1 MERGSGRGWGTV
13 KSSVYRDVRANKVVI
28 ESAEQFATYADS
40 TLGIHVSFTPADSI
54 AVFDIDPVVKVPGM
68 QTVHYVEH
76 KISDDGVCELHLFK
90 NSQFQAPGA
99 EPRIGTASYDF
110 SQLSATYTPYV
121 QADSQDEP
129 GTSGSAATNDDDDS
143 DSDSDTGRNSENGED
158 SDTAMDDTETSE
170 AEENSDSDRDNDD
183 DDDDKTENTCRPV
196 CGDFV
201 AVILVGK
208 KQKKLYVA
216 QVTDITP
223 LPEDF
228 EECVQLKYMEAVNN
242 DGMVYRWA
250 RDDDYSREPLPSIIA
265 VLDHPT
271 AVQGSATRETF
282 TFNMKAV
289 LEKFKQT

>member
-1 MERGSGRGWGTV
+1 MKRNNPELWEECKKKDAARKRE
-13 KSSVYRDVRANKVVI
+13 VRAKAKRLQKDNTAQTDEQATNNPAVEEKFKRASLALPKSPRKKAVVLKKLVYDL
-28 ESAEQFATYADS
+28 SPGKKKYVLGSPCAEKRARKLT
-40 TLGIHVSFTPADSI
+40 
-54 AVFDIDPVVKVPGM
+54 
-68 QTVHYVEH
+68 
-76 KISDDGVCELHLFK
+76 
-90 NSQFQAPGA
+90 
-99 EPRIGTASYDF
+99 
-110 SQLSATYTPYV
+110 
-121 QADSQDEP
+121 P

-158 SDTAMDDTETSE
+158 SDTAKDDTETSE
-170 AEENSDSDRDNDD
+170 VEENSDSDRDNDDD

-265 VLDHPT
+265 VLDPPT

>member
-1 MERGSGRGWGTV
+1 
-13 KSSVYRDVRANKVVI
+13 
-28 ESAEQFATYADS
+28 
-40 TLGIHVSFTPADSI
+40 
-54 AVFDIDPVVKVPGM
+54 
-68 QTVHYVEH
+68 
-76 KISDDGVCELHLFK
+76 
-90 NSQFQAPGA
+90 
-99 EPRIGTASYDF
+99 
-110 SQLSATYTPYV
+110 
-121 QADSQDEP
+121 
-129 GTSGSAATNDDDDS
+129 
-143 DSDSDTGRNSENGED
+143 
-158 SDTAMDDTETSE
+158 MDDTETSE
-170 AEENSDSDRDNDD
+170 VEENSDSDRDNDDD

-265 VLDHPT
+265 VLDPPT